1 MVSPLS
7 SRFYAGTSTSSTSST
22 TSTKVVDCPSRGNAS
37 ISEDNL
43 NRSGTKRTFAGIMKT
58 SSPLNAHNNDCSE
71 SGYSADRDT
80 VSNVHHNSPPVG
92 SINCLHS
99 NSIFSMTGNNFKC
112 PKRRKLHERQ
122 FAATNAKV
130 DLARAGI
137 PFKQKQQN
145 DMETE
150 AETSTNNVLGNN
162 VDIIN
167 LNKNHVQLVHSG
179 DYVTD
184 SHLQSSSSSSS
195 SNFIGLFSSDY
206 TGMINAVKEF
216 HPLNYG
222 IRGRHDI
229 NINSSSKI
237 ISSWSSPSTSSDVS
251 DPDTESDSGSATGS
265 SVNDQVISFSPLLED
280 CLDSSQIE
288 AANKNKTTTRAATRT
303 TIEPRNML
311 SILSNAI
318 TMSEILQLSSTARYD
333 RIFSYFF
340 LCIIIFVLLLYFLL
354 IPSSLPFSLF

>member
-1 MVSPLS
+1 
-7 SRFYAGTSTSSTSST
+7 
-22 TSTKVVDCPSRGNAS
+22 
-37 ISEDNL
+37 
-43 NRSGTKRTFAGIMKT
+43 MKT
-58 SSPLNAHNNDCSE
+58 ASPLNAHNNDCSE

-122 FAATNAKV
+122 FAATNVKV

-150 AETSTNNVLGNN
+150 AETSTNIVLGNN

-184 SHLQSSSSSSS
+184 SHLQSSSSSS

-265 SVNDQVISFSPLLED
+265 SENDQVISFSPLLED

-340 LCIIIFVLLLYFLL
+340 LCIIFVLLLYLLL
-354 IPSSLPFSLF
+354 IPYSLPFSLF